1 MGEGRRQVSCSTDNH
16 GASRP
21 IPVSPGLG
29 AVQMYCQRVPEVDR
43 ESTGSPDRTHR
54 WLCQS
59 LPLPSTSLHPKG
71 QSSLGLAPLLKVR
84 VVFPLLTKRAKDG
97 VGWCLLL
104 CVGHP
109 RAYVSADPTPKC
121 TQTEGTLWR
130 ACWGSSLHGPR
141 AWRPRPP
148 ASQAPQ
154 WRDCVGRA
162 SPCRSWRSWEKGGRV
177 GRVSSWLPCPLCP
190 HPCDRQGH
198 LSARSAEAWLWMM
211 LGWAQV
217 SP

>member
-1 MGEGRRQVSCSTDNH
+1 
-16 GASRP
+16 
-21 IPVSPGLG
+21 
-29 AVQMYCQRVPEVDR
+29 MYCQRVPEVDR
-43 ESTGSPDRTHR
+43 GSTGLPDRTHR

-59 LPLPSTSLHPKG
+59 LRLPSTSLHPKG
-71 QSSLGLAPLLKVR
+71 QSSLGLALLLKVR
-84 VVFPLLTKRAKDG
+84 VPFPLLTKGAKEG

-109 RAYVSADPTPKC
+109 RVYAPADPTPKC

-141 AWRPRPP
+141 AWRQRPP
-148 ASQAPQ
+148 VSRAPQ

-177 GRVSSWLPCPLCP
+177 GRVSSWLSSLCP
-190 HPCDRQGH
+190 HPCNGQGY
-198 LSARSAEAWLWMM
+198 LSARSPEAWLWMM